1 MAMTGTSHSSTT
13 IVRPLRPRGPLAA
26 GHLEVVADLGGAV
39 VAHLLLE
46 SHPAGAADRAER
58 PVAKDLS
65 RREGT
70 PEIRP
75 HMEGSIVQMKKTTSG
90 GTSPSAS
97 EPPLD
102 FRAQPAPS
110 LNSGSIRC
118 CCKLSSQ
125 TQWSVPRAGHMST
138 FLTRRRIVIGNA
150 ACRISRVFL

>member
-1 MAMTGTSHSSTT
+1 MATTGASRSSTT
-13 IVRPLRPRGPLAA
+13 IARPLQRRGPQAA
-26 GHLEVVADLGGAV
+26 GHLEAVADLGGGV
-39 VAHLLLE
+39 VGHLLLE
-46 SHPAGAADRAER
+46 GHPVVAAGPAER
-58 PVAKDLS
+58 PMEKDLS

-110 LNSGSIRC
+110 INNGSTRC
-118 CCKLSSQ
+118 CCMLSSLA
-125 TQWSVPRAGHMST
+125 QWSVPRLGT
-138 FLTRRRIVIGNA
+138 
-150 ACRISRVFL
+150 

>member
-1 MAMTGTSHSSTT
+1 MATTGASRSSTT
-13 IVRPLRPRGPLAA
+13 IARPLQRRGPLAA
-26 GHLEVVADLGGAV
+26 GHLEAVADLGGGMV
-39 VAHLLLE
+39 GHLLLE
-46 SHPAGAADRAER
+46 GRPAVAADPAER

-102 FRAQPAPS
+102 FLAQPAPS
-110 LNSGSIRC
+110 SNNGSTRC
-118 CCKLSSQ
+118 CCMLSSLA
-125 TQWSVPRAGHMST
+125 QWSVPRLGT
-138 FLTRRRIVIGNA
+138 
-150 ACRISRVFL
+150 

>member
-58 PVAKDLS
+58 PLAKDLS

-110 LNSGSIRC
+110 LNNGSIRC

-125 TQWSVPRAGHMST
+125 TQCSVPCAGAHEYFFNTPPHRHRQRSMP
-138 FLTRRRIVIGNA
+138 N
-150 ACRISRVFL
+150 

>member
-1 MAMTGTSHSSTT
+1 M
-13 IVRPLRPRGPLAA
+13 
-26 GHLEVVADLGGAV
+26 
-39 VAHLLLE
+39 AHLLLE

-75 HMEGSIVQMKKTTSG
+75 HMEGSIVQMKKTTSE

-110 LNSGSIRC
+110 LNNGSIRC

>member
-1 MAMTGTSHSSTT
+1 MATTGASRSSTT
-13 IVRPLRPRGPLAA
+13 IARPLQRRGPQAA
-26 GHLEVVADLGGAV
+26 GHLEAVADLGGGV
-39 VAHLLLE
+39 VGHLLPE
-46 SHPAGAADRAER
+46 GHPAVAADPAER

-110 LNSGSIRC
+110 LNNGSIRC

-125 TQWSVPRAGHMST
+125 TQWSVPRAGAHEY
-138 FLTRRRIVIGNA
+138 FFNA
-150 ACRISRVFL
+150 PPHRHRQRSMPN

>member
-13 IVRPLRPRGPLAA
+13 IVRPLQPRGPLAA

-46 SHPAGAADRAER
+46 SHPAVAADPAER

-90 GTSPSAS
+90 ATSPSAS

-110 LNSGSIRC
+110 INNGSTRC
-118 CCKLSSQ
+118 YRMLSSQ
-125 TQWSVPRAGHMST
+125 AQWSVPGAWAHEY
-138 FLTRRRIVIGNA
+138 FFNA
-150 ACRISRVFL
+150 PPHRYRQRSMPN